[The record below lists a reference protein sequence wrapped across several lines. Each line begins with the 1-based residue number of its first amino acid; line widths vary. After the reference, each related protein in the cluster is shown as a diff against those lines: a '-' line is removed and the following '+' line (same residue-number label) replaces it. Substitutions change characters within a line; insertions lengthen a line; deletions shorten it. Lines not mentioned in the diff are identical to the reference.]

1 MGLFK
6 EVLIY
11 LPYFEIMI
19 SIGLNVKNHIML
31 NASLCTFD
39 YPVYTC

>member
-1 MGLFK
+1 MDAFK

-11 LPYFEIMI
+11 LPYYEKMI
-19 SIGLNVKNHIML
+19 SMGLNVKNHKML

-39 YPVYTC
+39 YPV